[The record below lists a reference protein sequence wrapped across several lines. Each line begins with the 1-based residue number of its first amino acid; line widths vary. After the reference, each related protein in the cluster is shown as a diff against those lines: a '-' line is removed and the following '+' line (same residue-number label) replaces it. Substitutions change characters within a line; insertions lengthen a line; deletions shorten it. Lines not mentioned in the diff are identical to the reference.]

1 MQVVP
6 GTLLTKSVNAKI
18 KVVDGY
24 AESDVENDVLKIM
37 VFERHKATGNIG
49 KGFIKGFG
57 LKSGAIASTVAHDA
71 HNMIVIGTND
81 ADMEMAAI
89 ELVKSQGG
97 KVIVNNGEV
106 VSKLPLPI
114 AGLMSDQPF
123 ETVLQQCHEL
133 KDGVKK
139 IGCVLDD
146 PFMTMAFLS
155 LSVIPD
161 LKITDKGVFD
171 VNKFDFIDIF
181 DTETIKA

>member
-1 MQVVP
+1 
-6 GTLLTKSVNAKI
+6 
-18 KVVDGY
+18 
-24 AESDVENDVLKIM
+24 
-37 VFERHKATGNIG
+37 
-49 KGFIKGFG
+49 
-57 LKSGAIASTVAHDA
+57 
-71 HNMIVIGTND
+71 
-81 ADMEMAAI
+81 
-89 ELVKSQGG
+89 
-97 KVIVNNGEV
+97 
-106 VSKLPLPI
+106 
-114 AGLMSDQPF
+114 MSDQPF